1 MYFLNT
7 VSLTRNFYFLPVL
20 PTLTKGPAS
29 LLTTEASGG
38 VFSLHAQSDWRLWPL
53 DKCIVVR
60 ISV

>member
-38 VFSLHAQSDWRLWPL
+38 VFPFMHSQTGDFGLW
-53 DKCIVVR
+53 
-60 ISV
+60 ISALL